1 MTSTNEG
8 TNHTRTHVQQFT
20 TAQQIE
26 LFESLKKS
34 RFSGQLIIHN
44 TQDYTWVIYLYLGRI
59 VYACGGTHPVRRWR
73 RQVVAYCPESLAN
86 IEELQIDLAKIA
98 REESRISWEYQLLSA
113 WIDRGKID
121 REQAT
126 KAIKATV
133 LEVLFDLAGATNIS
147 YETRDD
153 NLLTTRLILID
164 AQQIIKEV
172 AQLREAWQSAKVAD
186 RSPDLAPVISRPEE
200 LKNKTSAQVYQNLQ
214 QLLNGK
220 QTLRDL
226 SVRMKRDVV
235 TVTRSLLPY
244 IQLGLVQLVAVD
256 DIPPPASIPIASK
269 LFKTKAETRLTIAC
283 IDDSPNVCQTM
294 ERIVTEAGYQ
304 FVSEMDGLRAIAV
317 LLGRKPDL
325 IFLDLV
331 MPNTNGYEIC
341 SQLRKLSYFKDTPIV
356 ILTGNDGIIDRV
368 RAKIVGS
375 TDFLSKPAKAEQI
388 LKLINKYVVQ
398 KPNNISNSEETF

>member
-1 MTSTNEG
+1 MTTAEDG
-8 TNHTRTHVQQFT
+8 TSHSRTHVQQFT
-20 TAQQIE
+20 ATKQIE
-26 LFESLKKS
+26 LFESLKGS
-34 RFSGQLIIHN
+34 RFSGQLVIYD
-44 TQDYTWVIYLYLGRI
+44 TQDCTWVIYLYLGRI
-59 VYACGGTHPVRRWR
+59 VYASGGVHPIRRWR
-73 RQVVAYCPESLAN
+73 RHLVAYCPERLADA
-86 IEELQIDLAKIA
+86 ELQIDLAEIA

-113 WIDRGKID
+113 WIDRGKIS
-121 REQAT
+121 RQQAT
-126 KAIKATV
+126 KVIKATV
-133 LEVLFDLAGATNIS
+133 VEVLFDIARAISIS
-147 YETRDD
+147 YETRND

-164 AQQIIKEV
+164 AEQAIEEV
-172 AQLREAWQSAKVAD
+172 TRLREAWQSAKVAD

-200 LKNKTSAQVYQNLQ
+200 LRNKTSAQVYQNLLE
-214 QLLNGK
+214 LLNGQ

-226 SVRMKRDVV
+226 SIRMKRDVV

-244 IQLGLVQLVAVD
+244 IQLGLVQLVSID
-256 DIPPPASIPIASK
+256 DLPAPASIPMAQK
-269 LFKTKAETRLTIAC
+269 LFKTKTSPGLTIAC
-283 IDDSPNVCQTM
+283 VDDSPNVCQTM

-317 LLGRKPDL
+317 LLSRKPDL

-375 TDFLSKPAKAEQI
+375 TDFVGKPAKPKQI
-388 LKLINKYVVQ
+388 LDIIDKYVIQ
-398 KPNNISNSEETF
+398 KRKNNISDSLQ

>member
-20 TAQQIE
+20 ATQQIE
-26 LFESLKKS
+26 LFESLKGS
-34 RFSGQLIIHN
+34 RFSGQLVIHN
-44 TQDYTWVIYLYLGRI
+44 TEDCNWVIYLYLGRI
-59 VYACGGTHPVRRWR
+59 VYASGGVHPVRRWR
-73 RQVVAYCPESLAN
+73 RHVIAYCPERLADA
-86 IEELQIDLAKIA
+86 EELQIDLAKIS

-113 WIDRGKID
+113 WIDRGKIS

-133 LEVLFDLAGATNIS
+133 LEVLFDITGATNIS
-147 YETRDD
+147 YETRND

-164 AQQIIKEV
+164 AQQVIKEV
-172 AQLREAWQSAKVAD
+172 TLLGSAWQSATLAD

-200 LKNKTSAQVYQNLQ
+200 LRNKTSPQVYENLLE
-214 QLLNGK
+214 LLNGK

-256 DIPPPASIPIASK
+256 DIAPPASIPTAQK
-269 LFKTKAETRLTIAC
+269 LFKTNSTQLTIAC

-317 LLGRKPDL
+317 LLSRKPDL
-325 IFLDLV
+325 IFLDLI

-341 SQLRKLSYFKDTPIV
+341 SQLRKLSYFKNTPII

-368 RAKIVGS
+368 RAKIAGS
-375 TDFLSKPAKAEQI
+375 TDFIGKPAKPEQI
-388 LKLINKYVVQ
+388 LKLIDKYVIQ
-398 KPNNISNSEETF
+398 KR

>member
-8 TNHTRTHVQQFT
+8 TNHTRTHVQQFMAT
-20 TAQQIE
+20 QQIE
-26 LFESLKKS
+26 LFESLKGS
-34 RFSGQLIIHN
+34 RFSGQLVIHN
-44 TQDYTWVIYLYLGRI
+44 TEDCTWVIYLYLGRI
-59 VYACGGTHPVRRWR
+59 VYASGGVHPVRRWR
-73 RQVVAYCPESLAN
+73 RHVIAYCPERLADA
-86 IEELQIDLAKIA
+86 EELQIDLAKIA
-98 REESRISWEYQLLSA
+98 IEESRISWEYQLLSA
-113 WIDRGKID
+113 WIDRGKIS

-133 LEVLFDLAGATNIS
+133 LEVLFDIAGATNIS
-147 YETRDD
+147 YETRND

-164 AQQIIKEV
+164 AQQVIKEV
-172 AQLREAWQSAKVAD
+172 TLLRSAWQSAKVAD

-200 LKNKTSAQVYQNLQ
+200 LRNKTSPQVYQNLLE
-214 QLLNGK
+214 LLNGK

-256 DIPPPASIPIASK
+256 DIAPPASIPTAQK
-269 LFKTKAETRLTIAC
+269 LFKTNSTQLTIAC

-294 ERIVTEAGYQ
+294 ERIITEAGYQ

-317 LLGRKPDL
+317 LLSRKPDL
-325 IFLDLV
+325 IFLDLI

-341 SQLRKLSYFKDTPIV
+341 SQLRKLSYFKNTPII
-356 ILTGNDGIIDRV
+356 ILTGNDGIIDRERSRHTCGQALCPGCTAV
-368 RAKIVGS
+368 
-375 TDFLSKPAKAEQI
+375 
-388 LKLINKYVVQ
+388 
-398 KPNNISNSEETF
+398 